1 MNNIDDTDKLPARS
15 LFQESFLTQVIAAAR
30 VAFCLMP
37 FFIHPFIS
45 VPFMALVLTIIYLFK
60 NFGPKRRSKD
70 KTIE

>member
-1 MNNIDDTDKLPARS
+1 MNNIDDTDKLASRS
-15 LFQESFLTQVIAAAR
+15 LFQKSFLTQVIAAAR

-45 VPFMALVLTIIYLFK
+45 VPFMVLVLTIIYLLK
-60 NFGPKRRSKD
+60 NFGSKRQSKD